1 MARKSLSDEE
11 IRMIL
16 AEELYNN
23 SSEDEIEDD
32 DYIPSDDDGE
42 IDEIVPALDISDEEA
57 DDYQSIAEQTL
68 AANENPQ
75 MSFTSKNKT
84 ENWTSNP
91 QSDSEGRLRIHN
103 IVREKSGPTRYAI
116 RNVDDIASAFSL
128 FFRDSLLQEIC
139 TFTNIEGDLK
149 LKDRWKQLDIE
160 ELKKFIATLLLI
172 GVYKSKGEPVHQ
184 LWSKDDGRPIFNA
197 IFARNRFQEIL
208 RMMRFDNA
216 CERRQN
222 RSPDKLQPIR
232 KIFDLWNSTLQDAF
246 IPGVNLTVDEQ
257 LLTFRGRC
265 PFRQYIPSKP
275 GKYGIKFWVICDS
288 ETSYALKLDIYK
300 GKEPSEQRASNL
312 GTTVVLNLSD
322 SYKNSG
328 RNITCDN
335 FFTSLQLG
343 RELLRRKLTLVGTI
357 RKNRTELPTAFTVTK
372 GRKLFSSMYGFQR
385 DSTIVSYCPKKN
397 KVVTL
402 LSTMHNDKGIES
414 PGETKP
420 EIIQY
425 YNSTKG
431 GVDTMD
437 QMVRYYSTKRM
448 TRRWPMVVFFNMID
462 ISAMNAIIIW
472 IKLQTS
478 LQCKKGVRRALL
490 ITLAKS
496 LAGVTANNNP
506 PLQKP
511 VSSNSSLA
519 SENTNKRKRC
529 YLCPSKKDRKS
540 KIYCDDCQQSICGE
554 HSVNICLQCKK

>member
-184 LWSKDDGRPIFNA
+184 LWSKDDGRTIFNA

-275 GKYGIKFWVICDS
+275 GKY
-288 ETSYALKLDIYK
+288 
-300 GKEPSEQRASNL
+300 
-312 GTTVVLNLSD
+312 
-322 SYKNSG
+322 
-328 RNITCDN
+328 
-335 FFTSLQLG
+335 
-343 RELLRRKLTLVGTI
+343 
-357 RKNRTELPTAFTVTK
+357 
-372 GRKLFSSMYGFQR
+372 
-385 DSTIVSYCPKKN
+385 
-397 KVVTL
+397 
-402 LSTMHNDKGIES
+402 
-414 PGETKP
+414 
-420 EIIQY
+420 
-425 YNSTKG
+425 
-431 GVDTMD
+431 
-437 QMVRYYSTKRM
+437 
-448 TRRWPMVVFFNMID
+448 
-462 ISAMNAIIIW
+462 
-472 IKLQTS
+472 
-478 LQCKKGVRRALL
+478 
-490 ITLAKS
+490 
-496 LAGVTANNNP
+496 
-506 PLQKP
+506 
-511 VSSNSSLA
+511 
-519 SENTNKRKRC
+519 
-529 YLCPSKKDRKS
+529 
-540 KIYCDDCQQSICGE
+540 
-554 HSVNICLQCKK
+554 